1 MIIDFMEQIED
12 TRKGFEESFASGEFY
27 NRQTQD
33 SDHMEKILRFVKI
46 RGKMRV
52 LDLGCGSGYLSF
64 PMAKNNPDSEVIGLD
79 IVSDTLEANRSKANE
94 ERIKNLSFV
103 RYDGID
109 FPFEDQSFDL
119 VVARYALH
127 HFPDIGHS
135 IGEMSRVLKEGGKL
149 FISDPCPN
157 ECDTERFVDDYMRL
171 KKDGH
176 IRFYSKD
183 EWISLCGKRDLNF
196 VDGFESSIRF
206 PKKKDTAYG
215 YKEVLAKHDKS
226 VIKSYDLAETD
237 TELFITEHVN
247 NLLFRKNRPME
258 GMSDEG

>member
-1 MIIDFMEQIED
+1 MDMRSSIED

-119 VVARYALH
+119 VVTRYALH

-176 IRFYSKD
+176 IKFYTKD
-183 EWISLCGKRDLNF
+183 EWKSLCGKCDLNY

-206 PKKKDTAYG
+206 PKKKNTAYG
-215 YKEVLAKHDKS
+215 YEEVLAKHNKA
-226 VIKSYDLAETD
+226 VIESYDFAETD